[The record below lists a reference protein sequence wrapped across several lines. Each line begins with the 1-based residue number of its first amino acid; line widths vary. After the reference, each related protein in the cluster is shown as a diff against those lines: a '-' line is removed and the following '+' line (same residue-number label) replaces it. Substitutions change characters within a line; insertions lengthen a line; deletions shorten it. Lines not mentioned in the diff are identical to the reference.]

1 MTNRSVI
8 QYFGEGVWDEIFKD
22 SRENPKK
29 FKASMDRINQ
39 DPKYKKKVYNKI
51 ENKMNK
57 ADDDYF
63 LRMKMKQQDYLR
75 KQYSAPK
82 GNNVTPGDFMTY
94 KKYKET
100 NI

>member
-1 MTNRSVI
+1 MQV
-8 QYFGEGVWDEIFKD
+8 F
-22 SRENPKK
+22 
-29 FKASMDRINQ
+29 M
-39 DPKYKKKVYNKI
+39 
-51 ENKMNK
+51 M
-57 ADDDYF
+57 
-63 LRMKMKQQDYLR
+63 MKQQDYLR